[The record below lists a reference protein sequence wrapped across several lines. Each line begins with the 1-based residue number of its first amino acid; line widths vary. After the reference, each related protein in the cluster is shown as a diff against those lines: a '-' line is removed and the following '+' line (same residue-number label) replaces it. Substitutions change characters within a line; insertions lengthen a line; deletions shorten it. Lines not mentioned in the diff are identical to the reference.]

1 MRNSFLKLSVF
12 ILLISCNKNE
22 IIAQIDDRKIYK
34 KDLEDIMKI
43 EIAYGSDVKE
53 EEAFLI
59 LMQKIIDV
67 ILAEKIGIVITERDI
82 SKEESRILNQ
92 TKAPEILSKVYELL
106 DDKER
111 YRELYVKPL
120 IARRAIE
127 NKFYFDSLSFQKERY
142 NLAKEKLK
150 FLKENKTIKDTDYF
164 HFVPGDTSVIYKYL
178 ESEFLKNIKLNDK
191 KAYKI
196 FEDKFTYYP
205 VEIIKNNEGFEIRGF
220 HVNKKDFYDDFYFEE
235 VAKIKVLLYNKTLK
249 TEILKRV
256 YKTFWEDIIR

>member
-1 MRNSFLKLSVF
+1 MKNRIFKFLVF
-12 ILLISCNKNE
+12 LLLISCNRNE
-22 IIAQIDDRKIYK
+22 IIARIDNRKVYE
-34 KDLEDIMKI
+34 KDLEDVMKI
-43 EIAYGSDVKE
+43 EIAYGSDIKE

-67 ILAEKIGIVITERDI
+67 ILAERNGIVITEKDI

-106 DDKER
+106 GDRER
-111 YRELYVKPL
+111 YRELYIRPIL
-120 IARRAIE
+120 ARRAIE

-142 NLAKEKLK
+142 ELAKEKLK
-150 FLKENKTIKDTDYF
+150 ILKEKRVIKDTNYF
-164 HFVPGDTSVIYKYL
+164 HFLPGDTSITYQYL
-178 ESEFLKNIKLNDK
+178 KTQILKNLKTDNKRI
-191 KAYKI
+191 YKI

-205 VEIIKNNEGFEIRGF
+205 VEVIKKGDEFEIKGF
-220 HVNKKDFYDDFYFEE
+220 YINKKNFYDDFYFKE

-249 TEILKRV
+249 SKILKRV